1 MRGRFAVLAIA
12 VTLGSAGSIS
22 GCGGDKGGSGSSSG
36 KSINLEADDFYFKPT
51 EISLT
56 AGQKATL
63 AVKNEGATEH
73 NLTVEGLGV
82 NQDIE
87 NGGSAEISVTP
98 KAGSFEFHCEYH
110 PAKMKGT
117 ITVS

>member
-1 MRGRFAVLAIA
+1 VRRHFAVLAIA

-22 GCGGDKGGSGSSSG
+22 GCGGNKGGSGSSAG
-36 KSINLEADDFYFKPT
+36 KTIDLEADDFYFKPT
-51 EISLT
+51 AITLT
-56 AGQKATL
+56 AGEKATL

-82 NQDIE
+82 NQDLE
-87 NGGSAEISVTP
+87 KGKSAEIPVTP
-98 KAGSFEFHCEYH
+98 KAGSFEFHCKYH